1 MKFQQNPLST
11 DIDDTEETLCCELCD
26 RPLGEKREKH
36 HIIPKSKGGTKTTL
50 LHPICHRKI
59 HKVFTRTEL
68 ARTATIDGLK
78 SHPEM
83 QTFIKWLAKKPPDF
97 YRRTR

>member
-1 MKFQQNPLST
+1 MSEAICP
-11 DIDDTEETLCCELCD
+11 LCD

-36 HIIPKSKGGTKTTL
+36 HVIPKSKGGKETVL
-50 LHPICHRKI
+50 VHPICHRKI

-68 ARTATIDGLK
+68 AKLGTIEALKTNADMTA
-78 SHPEM
+78 
-83 QTFIKWLAKKPPDF
+83 FIKWLARKPPDF